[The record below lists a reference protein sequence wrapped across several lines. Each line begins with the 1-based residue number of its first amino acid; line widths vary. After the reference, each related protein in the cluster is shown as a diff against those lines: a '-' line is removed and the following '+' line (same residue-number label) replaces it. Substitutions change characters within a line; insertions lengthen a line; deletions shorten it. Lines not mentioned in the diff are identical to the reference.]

1 MDTPA
6 QPFKAA
12 IYMLGALGSFS
23 LMAVAGRE
31 LAATLDTFE
40 IMMYRSFIGIVIVV
54 SIAAGTGNLMQI
66 STHRFGLHLFRNLLH
81 FTGQN
86 LWFFALVT
94 IPFSQLF
101 AFEFSSPLWVA
112 ILAPWVLGE
121 RMTKTRIGA
130 FVLGFI
136 GILIVARPQSSA
148 ISPATIAAALCAIA
162 FAGTVI
168 STKILSKTEPVT
180 SIMFWLVSMQAVFGL
195 ALAGYD
201 GQITVPTGSDVYWIA
216 LVGFCGLT
224 AHFCFTTALKLAP
237 ATVVAPLDFLRLP
250 LISVVG
256 WLFYSEPLEALVFLG
271 AGLVLW
277 GNWMNIRAEQKH
289 VVDLDAAQ
297 A

>member
-1 MDTPA
+1 MEA
-6 QPFKAA
+6 KSQPLKAA
-12 IYMLGALGSFS
+12 GYMLGALGSFS

-31 LAATLDTFE
+31 LSATLDTFE
-40 IMMYRSFIGIVIVV
+40 IMMYRSFIGVVIVL
-54 SIAAGTGNLMQI
+54 SIATVTGRLPQI
-66 STHRFGLHLFRNLLH
+66 STRKFGLHLLRNLLH

-101 AFEFSSPLWVA
+101 AFEFSSPLWIA
-112 ILAPWVLGE
+112 ILAPWFLGE
-121 RMTKTRIGA
+121 KMTKTRITA

-136 GILIVARPQSSA
+136 GILIVARPQSSSL
-148 ISPATIAAALCAIA
+148 SPATIAAALCAVA

-168 STKILSKTEPVT
+168 TTKILSRTEPVT
-180 SIMFWLVSMQAVFGL
+180 SIMFWLVGMQAVFGTIM
-195 ALAGYD
+195 AGYD
-201 GQITVPTGSDVYWIA
+201 GQIAVPTGTSIYWVV
-216 LVGFCGLT
+216 LVGICGLT

-237 ATVVAPLDFLRLP
+237 ATIVAPLDFLRLP

-256 WLFYSEPLEALVFLG
+256 WLLYSEPLEALVFLG

-277 GNWMNIRAEQKH
+277 GNWMNIRAEQKR
-289 VVDLDAAQ
+289 VTDLDAAQ

>member
-1 MDTPA
+1 MGSSS
-6 QPFKAA
+6 QPLKAA
-12 IYMLGALGSFS
+12 AYMVGALVSFS
-23 LMAVAGRE
+23 LMAIAGRE

-40 IMMYRSFIGIVIVV
+40 IMLYRSCIGVAIVLGV
-54 SIAAGTGNLMQI
+54 SFATGNIHQI
-66 STHRFGLHLFRNLLH
+66 STRKFGLHLLRNLLH

-86 LWFFALVT
+86 LWFFALIS

-112 ILAPWVLGE
+112 ILAPWFLGE
-121 RMTKTRIGA
+121 KMTKTRIMA

-148 ISPATIAAALCAIA
+148 ISPATLAAALCAIA

-195 ALAGYD
+195 IMAGYD
-201 GQITVPTGSDVYWIA
+201 GRIAVPTGTAVYWVL
-216 LVGFCGLT
+216 LVGICGLT

-237 ATVVAPLDFLRLP
+237 ATIVAPLDFLRLP
-250 LISVVG
+250 LISIVG
-256 WLFYSEPLEALVFLG
+256 WLLYDEPLEALVFMG
-271 AGLVLW
+271 AALVLW
-277 GNWMNIRAEQKH
+277 GNWMNIKAEQKR
-289 VVDLDAAQ
+289 VADLEAAQ
-297 A
+297 V